1 MVEELNI
8 EEDSL
13 SIGVVNPEAII
24 IGEDDGSVVIDFDP
38 ESSEDK
44 IEFGAN
50 LAEHIDESE
59 LSILSSDL
67 IASYDD
73 DKASRSD
80 WEDTYIDG
88 LDLLGVKIED
98 RSTPFQ
104 GATGV
109 SHPILSEAVIRFVS
123 QAMMEIFPSN
133 GPVRT
138 TVIGEK
144 TLERD
149 QQAIRVRD
157 YMNYLLTEEIE
168 EYRPSTEQLL
178 FKTALSGSGFRKVYK
193 DETHNRPDSIFVPA
207 EDFVISYETTDLKSS
222 PRYTHVMRKSDNFV
236 RRMQINGFYRD
247 INLGD
252 PSNEGSDIQ
261 TKYNELTGVTEV
273 SDTDVRTLLEMFV
286 ELDLEG
292 FEHTGQDGEPTG
304 LSLPYVVTIDQTSD
318 TILSIRRNYKED
330 DPLTEPTQHFV
341 HYKFQPGLGFYGFGL
356 IHLIG
361 SIAKSSTSILRQL
374 IDAGT
379 LANLPAGFKARGLR
393 IKGDDRPI
401 EPGEFRDIDLPGGA
415 IRDNILPLPFKEPSP
430 TLAQLMGV
438 LVDEGRRIASIAD
451 MNIGEGNQE
460 APVGTTIALI
470 ERSMKVMSAV
480 HARLHNSLKR
490 EFKLLTEIIRDTL
503 PEYPYDVGEDSLIAR
518 SDFDD
523 RVDIIPVSDPNATS
537 FAQRIMQQQAALQT
551 SAQAPQLYDLRKLHR
566 AFLHTVG
573 VDGVDE
579 IIPDPTDVPAF
590 DPVSENA
597 RLMSGAAV
605 KVYAYQDH
613 DSHISAHM
621 SLMQDPSMQQNP
633 MAKMIQQSVSSH
645 ISEHMAHKYRNEA
658 QELMSEELP
667 PLNPEAE
674 NGLSEEEESR
684 ISAQASQAAA
694 QITGKAQQQAVL
706 EKQMAAA
713 QDPVMQQQQAELQ
726 VKQAKVQQEAQEAQM
741 DAQVEMQ
748 KAQMRTQLERE
759 RLAQQR
765 EIAEMKAQI
774 ELIKAGMKTN

>member
-222 PRYTHVMRKSDNFV
+222 RSERA
-236 RRMQINGFYRD
+236 RD
-247 INLGD
+247 
-252 PSNEGSDIQ
+252 S
-261 TKYNELTGVTEV
+261 
-273 SDTDVRTLLEMFV
+273 
-286 ELDLEG
+286 
-292 FEHTGQDGEPTG
+292 
-304 LSLPYVVTIDQTSD
+304 
-318 TILSIRRNYKED
+318 
-330 DPLTEPTQHFV
+330 
-341 HYKFQPGLGFYGFGL
+341 
-356 IHLIG
+356 
-361 SIAKSSTSILRQL
+361 
-374 IDAGT
+374 
-379 LANLPAGFKARGLR
+379 
-393 IKGDDRPI
+393 
-401 EPGEFRDIDLPGGA
+401 
-415 IRDNILPLPFKEPSP
+415 
-430 TLAQLMGV
+430 
-438 LVDEGRRIASIAD
+438 
-451 MNIGEGNQE
+451 
-460 APVGTTIALI
+460 
-470 ERSMKVMSAV
+470 
-480 HARLHNSLKR
+480 
-490 EFKLLTEIIRDTL
+490 
-503 PEYPYDVGEDSLIAR
+503 
-518 SDFDD
+518 
-523 RVDIIPVSDPNATS
+523 
-537 FAQRIMQQQAALQT
+537 
-551 SAQAPQLYDLRKLHR
+551 
-566 AFLHTVG
+566 
-573 VDGVDE
+573 
-579 IIPDPTDVPAF
+579 
-590 DPVSENA
+590 
-597 RLMSGAAV
+597 
-605 KVYAYQDH
+605 
-613 DSHISAHM
+613 
-621 SLMQDPSMQQNP
+621 
-633 MAKMIQQSVSSH
+633 
-645 ISEHMAHKYRNEA
+645 
-658 QELMSEELP
+658 
-667 PLNPEAE
+667 
-674 NGLSEEEESR
+674 
-684 ISAQASQAAA
+684 
-694 QITGKAQQQAVL
+694 
-706 EKQMAAA
+706 
-713 QDPVMQQQQAELQ
+713 
-726 VKQAKVQQEAQEAQM
+726 
-741 DAQVEMQ
+741 
-748 KAQMRTQLERE
+748 
-759 RLAQQR
+759 
-765 EIAEMKAQI
+765 
-774 ELIKAGMKTN
+774 